1 MTRLTRRCFL
11 RSGSA
16 ATLANFV
23 APRLGFAKTTAVA
36 RSSRLFVGSHGEE
49 GILAFDWNSAT
60 GELKAAGVAAK
71 VPKVAW
77 LAFSRGNEFVCSA
90 SELDT
95 FEGKPTGEVAS
106 FRLTNGELQP
116 ISARN
121 SAGTGTCHVAV
132 DATGRMLLAADY
144 TGASAA
150 SFHIEGGKLSEA
162 VWTEHYTE
170 HGPNAERQQTAHA
183 HFASFSPDN
192 RFAYINDLGGDS
204 IHIYKANPVTAQMTR
219 AGIHHGAPGSGPRT
233 LHFHPNRRTA
243 YCMNE
248 LVSTVDVLEWRIDG
262 SLTLVDRI
270 ELLPKDY
277 HGPTRGCDT
286 VITRDGRFVYF
297 ANRDDNFLYAFK
309 ANPVTGKLTPMK
321 RSNCGGK
328 TPRNFTLDPTE
339 RWMLVANQDSNSI
352 SAFARN
358 PVTGELAEEGK
369 SVEVEAPMR
378 ILFA

>member
-1 MTRLTRRCFL
+1 MTHLTRRDFL
-11 RSGSA
+11 CSASATTLATFAASSTGFSEETTARSIRVFIASHTSDGILKFDWDA
-16 ATLANFV
+16 AT
-23 APRLGFAKTTAVA
+23 
-36 RSSRLFVGSHGEE
+36 
-49 GILAFDWNSAT
+49 AT
-60 GELKAAGVAAK
+60 LTPAGVAAK
-71 VPKVAW
+71 VANVAW
-77 LAFSRGNEFVCSA
+77 LALSHGREFVYSA

-95 FEGKPTGEVAS
+95 FVGKPTGEVAS
-106 FRLTNGELQP
+106 FRLVNGELQAL
-116 ISARN
+116 SARN

-150 SFHIEGGKLSEA
+150 SFRIGGGKLSEA

-170 HGPNAERQQTAHA
+170 HGPNADRQQTAHA

-204 IHIYKANPVTAQMTR
+204 IHIYNADPATAQMR
-219 AGIHHGAPGSGPRT
+219 REGVYRGAPGSGPRT
-233 LHFHPNRRTA
+233 LHFHPNGKTA

-248 LVSTVDVLEWRIDG
+248 LVSTVDVLDWHKGDG
-262 SLTLVDRI
+262 SLTLVDRV
-270 ELLPKDY
+270 ELLPADY
-277 HGPTRGCDT
+277 HGATRGCDT

-309 ANPVTGKLTPMK
+309 ADATTGKLTAMK
-321 RSNCGGK
+321 RSNCGGR

-339 RWMLVANQDSNSI
+339 RWMLVANQDSNLI
-352 SAFARN
+352 SMFARN

-369 SVEVEAPMR
+369 SVEAAAPMR
-378 ILFA
+378 ILFV